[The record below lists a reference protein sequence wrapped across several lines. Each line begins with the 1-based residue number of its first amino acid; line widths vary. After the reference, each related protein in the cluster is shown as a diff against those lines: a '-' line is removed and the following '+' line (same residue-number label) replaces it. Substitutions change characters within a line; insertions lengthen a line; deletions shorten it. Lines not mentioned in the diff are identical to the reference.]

1 MSFQEEPLSSL
12 PAPGQWQR
20 VSPRQDIKTEKAPKR
35 SPRKMTLFGTQCGK
49 VHSEGTIEDIR
60 DFGDWQLFKRNKLNH
75 RTAGILPE
83 RTRE

>member
-1 MSFQEEPLSSL
+1 
-12 PAPGQWQR
+12 
-20 VSPRQDIKTEKAPKR
+20 
-35 SPRKMTLFGTQCGK
+35 MTLFGTQCGK